1 MDRRRPTGQRTRRKV
16 GEGFP
21 LQLFVDQWTH
31 EWDVRSALGDRAA
44 AEPDTT
50 TFDHYLDDFGRIM
63 ADDERSQRLPHLT
76 IDVGGRSLGFGD
88 GPDAGTIAMSTFE
101 FGRIS
106 MGRRSMT
113 QLRLLDW
120 PVPDPRPHLDV
131 LVRWSIADRD
141 VIDPVVGT

>member
-1 MDRRRPTGQRTRRKV
+1 MRHPLADTYA
-16 GEGFP
+16 EGRERL
-21 LQLFVDQWTH
+21 LQL
-31 EWDVRSALGDRAA
+31 A
-44 AEPDTT
+44 AELSDAEAAT
-50 TFDHYLDDFGRIM
+50 
-63 ADDERSQRLPHLT
+63 RSTACPEWSVKDIYAHL
-76 IDVGGRSLGFGD
+76 
-88 GPDAGTIAMSTFE
+88 AGIATDILAGNTIAMSTFE